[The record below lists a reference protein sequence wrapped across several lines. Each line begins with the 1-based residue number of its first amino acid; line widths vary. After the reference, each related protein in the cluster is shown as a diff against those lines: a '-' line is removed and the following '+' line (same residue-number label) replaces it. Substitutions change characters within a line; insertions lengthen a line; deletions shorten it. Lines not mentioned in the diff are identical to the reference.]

1 MPVYLGT
8 QQVAVRGG
16 TQAGQGGGSTPKLEG
31 TKYVTPDKNSHTIT
45 YGSGYDGLSKVVVYP
60 IPDAY
65 IKPASTLSTKTW
77 TPKEEVQKISAGTY
91 CEGEQIIAAIP
102 SDYVKPTSKK
112 AADTYTPGL
121 ENQTIAAGTYLTGT
135 QTIEGDSN
143 LIASNIKSG
152 VKIFNVTG
160 SYVGN
165 VTSGDGNG
173 IIPTYTQTAKEWTPK
188 TSDQF
193 IEAGT
198 YCEGRQVIKGDE
210 NLKSGNIKSGV
221 SIFNVIGTYDLPII
235 GLSNEGAAEHLLSGK
250 QLLDTDYEIVTGS
263 MPNNSAMT
271 GTISTKTETIT
282 IPKGYHNGNGKVSI
296 SSSEQEKIIASNI
309 KSGTTI
315 LGVTGNYNGPDNAI
329 VPTKTLGITTYVP
342 NTGEIRIEAGTY
354 CEGDQIIP
362 GDTDLKAENI
372 KAGTTI
378 FNIAGSYTGPEG
390 NVVPTTK
397 LQYKEWTPKAAN
409 QTIIEA
415 GTYCEG
421 QQVIKGDTNL
431 VASKIKS
438 GETIFGVTGNYEG
451 PSGYVVPTSKKTADT
466 YTPNTDNITIAAGT
480 YLEGD
485 QTILGDSNL
494 KSENIKSGVSIFGI
508 PGSFEGEISGGKATL
523 QTKTATG
530 TGSTTLSFTG
540 LVGEP
545 TMYSVIAVETVSM
558 SYSSTGGIVS
568 IRYDGTTT
576 EINYGKYQTMSG
588 SIPYA
593 TASIGSYSND
603 GTLTLTSNSTY
614 GNFVN
619 GVDYKLLYITD
630 KVSSGGNSGGVTL
643 PSLSNEAAAAELLS
657 GKQLINSSNTVV
669 TGTMTDRGAVTGS
682 ITNSNLTYTIPAGY
696 HNGSGKVSV
705 SSNTLLASN
714 IKQGVSILGVTGTY
728 TGGSSSSSG
737 IKINKATAEQVTISG
752 SYGSSISIEYSQN
765 EPTPIVNANG
775 TSITLGFT
783 NSEEISRVSSSTD
796 LSVLSNT
803 YALISSGTYG
813 TTTATCYYIPQSS
826 TCSFTGGSGITS
838 TSQLTITSAQ
848 KVTMSLS

>member
-8 QQVAVRGG
+8 QQVSVKGG

-77 TPKEEVQKISAGTY
+77 TPKEETQKIPAGTY
-91 CEGEQIIAAIP
+91 CKEEQIIAAIP
-102 SDYVKPTSKK
+102 SDYVKPKSKK

-121 ENQTIAAGTYLTGT
+121 ENQTIAAETYLTGT
-135 QTIEGDSN
+135 QTIKGDSN

-165 VTSGDGNG
+165 ATSGDGNG

-198 YCEGRQVIKGDE
+198 YCEGRQVIKGDV
-210 NLKSGNIKSGV
+210 NLSSENIKSGV
-221 SIFNVIGTYDLPII
+221 SIFNVIGTYDLPVI
-235 GLSNEGAAEHLLSGK
+235 GLANEGAAEHLLSGK

-263 MPNNSAMT
+263 MPNNGAMT
-271 GTISTKTETIT
+271 GTISTKTETIAV
-282 IPKGYHNGNGKVSI
+282 PKGYHNGNGKVSI

-329 VPTKTLGITTYVP
+329 VPTKTLGTTTYIP
-342 NTGEIRIEAGTY
+342 NTNEIRIAAGTY

-421 QQVIKGDTNL
+421 QQVIKGDANL

-451 PSGYVVPTSKKTADT
+451 PSGYVVPTSKKAADI
-466 YTPNTDNITIAAGT
+466 YTPNTANQIIAAGT
-480 YLEGD
+480 YLEGT
-485 QTILGDSNL
+485 QTILGDANL
-494 KSENIKSGVSIFGI
+494 IPENIKSGITIFNVAGSYAGSSGATVRIVEVTPSSNSTSVNFTVSKQPTIFSVMAMEDVSVSSTRYITSVDYDGNTI
-508 PGSFEGEISGGKATL
+508 LSQSAY
-523 QTKTATG
+523 
-530 TGSTTLSFTG
+530 GST
-540 LVGEP
+540 
-545 TMYSVIAVETVSM
+545 M
-558 SYSSTGGIVS
+558 S
-568 IRYDGTTT
+568 TTRKVYY
-576 EINYGKYQTMSG
+576 NSG
-588 SIPYA
+588 AI
-593 TASIGSYSND
+593 TQSYSN
-603 GTLTLTSNSTY
+603 GTLTLTSSSTSTGGY
-614 GNFVN
+614 FASGIT
-619 GVDYKLLYITD
+619 YRLLYITD
-630 KVSSGGNSGGVTL
+630 EVSSGGSSGGVTL
-643 PSLSNEAAAAELLS
+643 PSLSNEATAAELLS

-669 TGTMTDRGAVTGS
+669 TGTMTNRGAVTGS
-682 ITNSNLTYTIPAGY
+682 ITNSSLTYTIPAGY
-696 HNGSGKVSV
+696 HNGEGKVSV
-705 SSNTLLASN
+705 SSNTLLANN

-765 EPTPIVNANG
+765 EPVPIVGTNG

-783 NSEEISRVSSSTD
+783 NSTEISRVSTSTD

-813 TTTATCYYIPQSS
+813 TTAATCYYIPQSS
-826 TCSFTGGSGITS
+826 TCSFEGGSGITS
-838 TSQLTITSAQ
+838 TSKLTITSAQ